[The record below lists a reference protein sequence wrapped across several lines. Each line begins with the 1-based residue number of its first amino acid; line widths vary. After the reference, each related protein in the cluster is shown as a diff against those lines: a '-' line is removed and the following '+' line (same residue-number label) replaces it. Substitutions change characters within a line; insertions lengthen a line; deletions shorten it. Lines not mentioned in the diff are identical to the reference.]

1 MSIAVRHGNAHG
13 WNAGLRAV
21 NGTGIGAAAAGSG
34 PGVSGYQYRARPACV
49 IVAAM
54 APPRN
59 PGSLKRQK
67 ELARQQR
74 QREKR
79 EERAARKDAA
89 KDRPK
94 APPGEDPDAVTPES
108 RVVEAIQNAG
118 YAARKQYAR

>member
-1 MSIAVRHGNAHG
+1 
-13 WNAGLRAV
+13 
-21 NGTGIGAAAAGSG
+21 
-34 PGVSGYQYRARPACV
+34 
-49 IVAAM
+49 M

-79 EERAARKDAA
+79 EDRAARKDAA

-94 APPGEDPDAVTPES
+94 HPPGEDPDIAGIIPGPQPK
-108 RVVEAIQNAG
+108 VEE
-118 YAARKQYAR
+118 

>member
-1 MSIAVRHGNAHG
+1 
-13 WNAGLRAV
+13 
-21 NGTGIGAAAAGSG
+21 
-34 PGVSGYQYRARPACV
+34 
-49 IVAAM
+49 M

-94 APPGEDPDAVTPES
+94 PLPGEDPD
-108 RVVEAIQNAG
+108 IAG
-118 YAARKQYAR
+118 IVPGPQPKIEE